1 MKVFIRTSFPVLWYR
16 GSRKLVTARRQN
28 HLVLVALLYSRASS
42 SCHVVKLPVS
52 PLMFLPPFS
61 GVFYIRNLWISCK
74 VSPLFDGNVIR
85 TNGHFCDEFRMGRCD
100 FPVDCGNS
108 IEEHNGTGPSPPP
121 LPSLLAIVKSPRYQV
136 DTYVYSL
143 LLVRARKN

>member
-1 MKVFIRTSFPVLWYR
+1 MNREVKVEFKLYESVLY
-16 GSRKLVTARRQN
+16 N

-61 GVFYIRNLWISCK
+61 GLFYIRNLWISCK

-108 IEEHNGTGPSPPP
+108 IEVHNGTGPSPSPPP
-121 LPSLLAIVKSPRYQV
+121 LPSVLAIVN
-136 DTYVYSL
+136 SL
-143 LLVRARKN
+143 LASIPS

>member
-1 MKVFIRTSFPVLWYR
+1 MEGFRSAFIDSVFSFFAVIVLVNREVKVEFKLYESVLY
-16 GSRKLVTARRQN
+16 N

-61 GVFYIRNLWISCK
+61 GLFYIRNLWISCK

-108 IEEHNGTGPSPPP
+108 IEVHNGTGPSPPP
-121 LPSLLAIVKSPRYQV
+121 PPSERLGYC
-136 DTYVYSL
+136 
-143 LLVRARKN
+143 